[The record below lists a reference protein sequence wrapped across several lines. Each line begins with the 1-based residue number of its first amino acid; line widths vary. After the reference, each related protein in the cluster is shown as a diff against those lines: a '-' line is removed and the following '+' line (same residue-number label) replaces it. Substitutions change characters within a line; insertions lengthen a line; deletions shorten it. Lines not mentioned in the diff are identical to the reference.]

1 MLGRL
6 VIRPYAAHSSVWT
19 TVLGSVC
26 CLIMY
31 NLETEQHYTASPC
44 IQWREKLTHQPY
56 RTTSH
61 VVVNPGSITLY
72 ILLILLLGSIP
83 ITLRVIGIERKLK
96 HMKGCHRHQL
106 PSYLDEFMWMERW
119 GGTNAFNNIILCT
132 HISTQYPV

>member
-61 VVVNPGSITLY
+61 AVVNHSLHFVDPVTGVHTNNVESYWNREEAETHERMSQASNPLVLGRIHVDGTLGRNKC
-72 ILLILLLGSIP
+72 I
-83 ITLRVIGIERKLK
+83 
-96 HMKGCHRHQL
+96 
-106 PSYLDEFMWMERW
+106 
-119 GGTNAFNNIILCT
+119 
-132 HISTQYPV
+132 

>member
-6 VIRPYAAHSSVWT
+6 VIRPYAAYSSVWT
-19 TVLGSVC
+19 TVLGSMC

-61 VVVNPGSITLY
+61 AVVNHSLHFVDPVTGVHTNNVESYWNQEEAETHEGMSQASTPLV
-72 ILLILLLGSIP
+72 LGRIH
-83 ITLRVIGIERKLK
+83 V
-96 HMKGCHRHQL
+96 
-106 PSYLDEFMWMERW
+106 
-119 GGTNAFNNIILCT
+119 GGTLGRNKCI
-132 HISTQYPV
+132 

>member
-61 VVVNPGSITLY
+61 AIVNHSLHFVDPVTGVHTNNVESY
-72 ILLILLLGSIP
+72 WN
-83 ITLRVIGIERKLK
+83 RVKRKLK

-119 GGTNAFNNIILCT
+119 GGRNAFNNIILCT

>member
-44 IQWREKLTHQPY
+44 IHAVAGEVD
-56 RTTSH
+56 TS
-61 VVVNPGSITLY
+61 T
-72 ILLILLLGSIP
+72 IP
-83 ITLRVIGIERKLK
+83 
-96 HMKGCHRHQL
+96 
-106 PSYLDEFMWMERW
+106 
-119 GGTNAFNNIILCT
+119 NNITCGSQSL
-132 HISTQYPV
+132 STFC